1 MENLNN
7 KSAAANVSAR
17 PESPKGGS
25 ANCAPG
31 LPDIENAKAGQS
43 EQKAAHDGGSI
54 RIDIE
59 KPDSGNIV
67 RDEVWLMCTV
77 VKWCFIAIV
86 TGIAVGLVAGGFLL
100 ALRCA
105 MGFSA
110 SLGALHYLLLFP
122 GLLLSYYLV
131 RMLAPQSA
139 GHGTEAVIDAI
150 HNRRRTLIDVKAVPV
165 KIVATIATISSGG
178 SVGIEGPCA
187 QIGSGVSYLLG
198 RLFNLDESDMKKII
212 ICGIAAGFC
221 AVFGT
226 PVAGAI
232 FAVEVLFVGQIFY
245 DVLLPALISGIVG
258 YFTAAAI
265 GAGHL
270 PSYLVEIPPVGPGAL
285 AMVLI
290 AGVFF
295 GLVAIINIEGI
306 HFVNKLFVYYR
317 ITGWKRPV
325 GGAVL
330 LLATG
335 VLFGGDFLGLGSDV
349 IQSMVMGE
357 RNLPLGFIIKIAAMG
372 ITLSAGGCG
381 GEITPTLFVGAS
393 SGLLF
398 AAIFGLDPSFCA
410 ALGVSA
416 VLAASTNTPIS
427 GTILAMELFGA
438 HIAAFAGAAC
448 AASYLVVGHRSL
460 YPTQV
465 LLSPKSRTFVIKK
478 TEGGEQLVRRFD
490 SISLHRI
497 VRFYLERIKAKLIER
512 R

>member
-1 MENLNN
+1 MENLDNR
-7 KSAAANVSAR
+7 SAAANVSAR
-17 PESPKGGS
+17 PKSPRGS
-25 ANCAPG
+25 YVNHEPG
-31 LPDIENAKAGQS
+31 SPDMENPKVRQS

-86 TGIAVGLVAGGFLL
+86 TGVAVGLVAGGFLL

-150 HNRRRTLIDVKAVPV
+150 HSRRTVIDVKAVPV
-165 KIVATIATISSGG
+165 KIAATIATISSGG

-187 QIGSGVSYLLG
+187 QIGSGVSYILG

-285 AMVLI
+285 AVVLV

-357 RNLPLGFIIKIAAMG
+357 RNLPLGFIVKIAAMG

-398 AAIFGLDPSFCA
+398 AAIFGLAPSFCA

-465 LLSPKSRTFVIKK
+465 MLSPKSRTFVIKK
-478 TEGGEQLVRRFD
+478 TEGCERLVRRFD

-497 VRFYLERIKAKLIER
+497 ARFYLERIKAKLIER

>member
-1 MENLNN
+1 MENLDNR
-7 KSAAANVSAR
+7 SAAANVSAR
-17 PESPKGGS
+17 PKSPRGS
-25 ANCAPG
+25 YVNHEPG
-31 LPDIENAKAGQS
+31 SPDMENPKVRQS

-86 TGIAVGLVAGGFLL
+86 TGVAVGLVAGGFLL

-150 HNRRRTLIDVKAVPV
+150 HSRRTVIDVKAVPV
-165 KIVATIATISSGG
+165 KIAATIATISSGG

-187 QIGSGVSYLLG
+187 QIGSGVSYILG

-285 AMVLI
+285 AVVLV

-357 RNLPLGFIIKIAAMG
+357 RNLPLGFIVKIAAMG

-398 AAIFGLDPSFCA
+398 AAIFGLAPSFCA

-465 LLSPKSRTFVIKK
+465 MLSPKSRTFVIKK
-478 TEGGEQLVRRFD
+478 TEGGERLVRRFD

-497 VRFYLERIKAKLIER
+497 ARFYLERIKAKLIER

>member
-1 MENLNN
+1 MENLDNR
-7 KSAAANVSAR
+7 SAAANVSAR
-17 PESPKGGS
+17 PKSPRGS
-25 ANCAPG
+25 SVNHEPG
-31 LPDIENAKAGQS
+31 SPDMENPKVRQS

-86 TGIAVGLVAGGFLL
+86 TGVAVGLVAGGFLL

-150 HNRRRTLIDVKAVPV
+150 HSRRRTVIDVKAVPV
-165 KIVATIATISSGG
+165 KIAATIATISSGG

-187 QIGSGVSYLLG
+187 QIGSGVSYILG

-285 AMVLI
+285 AVVLV

-357 RNLPLGFIIKIAAMG
+357 RNLPLGFIVKIAAMG

-478 TEGGEQLVRRFD
+478 TEGGERLVRRFD

-497 VRFYLERIKAKLIER
+497 ARFYLERIKAKLIER

>member
-1 MENLNN
+1 MENLDNR
-7 KSAAANVSAR
+7 SAAANVSAR
-17 PESPKGGS
+17 PKSPRGS
-25 ANCAPG
+25 SVNHEPG
-31 LPDIENAKAGQS
+31 SPDMENPKVRQS

-86 TGIAVGLVAGGFLL
+86 TGVAVGLVAGGFLL

-150 HNRRRTLIDVKAVPV
+150 HSRRRTVIDVKAVPV
-165 KIVATIATISSGG
+165 KIAATIATISSGG

-187 QIGSGVSYLLG
+187 QIGSGVSYILG

-285 AMVLI
+285 AVVLV

-357 RNLPLGFIIKIAAMG
+357 RNLPLGFIVKIAAMG

-478 TEGGEQLVRRFD
+478 TEGGERLVRRFD

-497 VRFYLERIKAKLIER
+497 ARFYLERIKVKLIER